1 MATIRQGYLDDYSQQ
16 NGNVGIGTSISNEK
30 LEIIGGTTTQ
40 QLDVTGIST
49 FAYVSGFIKK
59 HTDYTENVSMDAGDS
74 GTLSGEII
82 VGSGLTMTVGTAAT
96 SSQGSVD
103 SLKVYDMFQPPSGG
117 TSQRPPAKPGSLFYN
132 FDYKTIEFFDGSS
145 WRQVDN
151 VSISGRG
158 VWSGGTTPTYQIMQ
172 DFVTISSLGNAQN
185 FGNLITDG
193 RGFSR
198 AVASN
203 VRGVNGGGE
212 DAPGGRFNQLE
223 YFTVQSGGTAI
234 DFGDLSAQR
243 GMTGSASS
251 STRGIFAGGEESGG
265 NVNTIEFIEI
275 MTIGNAVDF
284 GDISAAKKDSHNGLV
299 NSPTRGVFAGGT
311 PEPNNIIEMV
321 TMASTGNAVKFG
333 DLSQG
338 RKGFAGF
345 GNSVRGAFAAGEAH
359 GSPGTVTTMDYI
371 TIASEGNATDFGDAR
386 SSRYVI
392 NGGVSNSTRGVWSG
406 GNTALNLIEYI
417 TIATLGNSLDFGD
430 LVLGRRA
437 ASGCS
442 DSHGGLGGY

>member
-1 MATIRQGYLDDYSQQ
+1 MATIRQGYLDDYSQ
-16 NGNVGIGTSISNEK
+16 NNTGVGIGTSSPNAK

-40 QLDVTGIST
+40 QLNITGIST

-59 HTDYTENVSMDAGDS
+59 HTDYNENVSMDVGDS

-82 VGSGLTMTVGTAAT
+82 VGAGLTMTVGTGAT
-96 SSQGSVD
+96 ASQGSVD

-117 TSQRPPAKPGSLFYN
+117 TSQRPPAKPGALFYN
-132 FDYKTIEFFDGSS
+132 FDYKTIEFFDGNS

-151 VSISGRG
+151 ISISGRG
-158 VWSGGTTPTYQIMQ
+158 VWAGGTTPTYQTLM
-172 DFVTISSLGNAQN
+172 DFVTISSLGNAQL
-185 FGNLITDG
+185 FGDLIEDP

-212 DAPGGRFNQLE
+212 DAPGGRFDQLE
-223 YFTVQSGGTAI
+223 YFTIQSGGTAI

-251 STRGIFAGGEESGG
+251 STRGIFAGGEQSPG

-275 MTIGNAVDF
+275 STIGNAVDF
-284 GDISAAKKDSHNGLV
+284 GDISSAKKDPHNGLV

-321 TMASTGNAVKFG
+321 TIASTGNAVKFG

-371 TIASEGNATDFGDAR
+371 TIASEGNAIDFGNAA
-386 SSRYVI
+386 SSRYVV

-406 GNTALNLIEYI
+406 GATALNLIEYI
-417 TIATLGNSLDFGD
+417 TLATLGDAQDFGD
-430 LVLGRRA
+430 LHLGRRA

-442 DSHGGLGGY
+442 DSHGGLGGF